1 MNRHLL
7 YKEPGWP
14 CNKEWLQ
21 IREVEKAILDGS
33 GWPSTYI
40 GERIWKSDGWLD
52 YMMTFNVPF
61 NPEIL

>member
-7 YKEPGWP
+7 YKEPGLP
-14 CNKEWLQ
+14 CSKEWLQ
-21 IREVEKAILDGS
+21 IWEVEEAILDGS

-40 GERIWKSDGWLD
+40 VERIWKCDGRLD